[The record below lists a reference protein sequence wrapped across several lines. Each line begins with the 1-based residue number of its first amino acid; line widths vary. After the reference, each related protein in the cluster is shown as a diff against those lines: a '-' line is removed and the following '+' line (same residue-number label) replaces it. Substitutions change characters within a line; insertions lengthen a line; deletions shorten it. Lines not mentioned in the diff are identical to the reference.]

1 MSTSKASPEAAE
13 PAIYVPVAQAAQSN
27 GVLLVRTPA
36 DRQAMISS
44 LRGVFQQLD
53 PQLAVF
59 GVEPLEQTVSAS
71 IAKARF
77 TSTLLALFGSVAILL
92 ALVGV
97 HGVLSY
103 TVAQRSQEVGI
114 RMALGATRSNV
125 VGLVVGEGARLAVLG
140 TAIGLAGALAGSQL
154 LAGLV
159 FGVTP
164 RDLTTFVAVT
174 IGVLSLA
181 ALASWLP
188 AQRAARGDPMRAL
201 RSE

>member
-1 MSTSKASPEAAE
+1 MTHRGPRMVTLVLALATG
-13 PAIYVPVAQAAQSN
+13 VAC
-27 GVLLVRTPA
+27 
-36 DRQAMISS
+36 
-44 LRGVFQQLD
+44 
-53 PQLAVF
+53 
-59 GVEPLEQTVSAS
+59 
-71 IAKARF
+71 
-77 TSTLLALFGSVAILL
+77 LLALFASVAILL

-103 TVAQRSQEVGI
+103 TVAQRGQEVGI

-125 VGLVVGEGARLAVLG
+125 IGLVVGEGARLAALG
-140 TAIGLAGALAGSQL
+140 TVIGLVAALAGSQL

-181 ALASWLP
+181 GLASWLP
-188 AQRAARGDPMRAL
+188 AQRAARADPMRTL